1 MYVRT
6 SGPNF
11 SRRPTRASQP
21 RPRNL
26 DLVSPLRQL
35 KGSRKRPQPRLVLVS
50 AKHVTAIWQLMEL
63 LHSPPR
69 AAGPADKMPP
79 PPRHRSRSP
88 PSPPSPALPP
98 ELLLL
103 VVDAVLPPN
112 PLQLL
117 PASHPATKTLLAL
130 TRTSRATY
138 ARATRLLRERCMVVD
153 SARRLAAVL
162 LCVPRLVPALPPVLS
177 LRHMTA
183 LYLAPFEASSLAD
196 APTTAAQVRELLREV
211 CETLRRLVVQMPF
224 GSLDPLDDGHLGVRR
239 TLREGFEQLHR
250 LEEFACLG
258 SYPALSVPEGNTDVW
273 RLWPALRRLVLF
285 GVPMDSHWL
294 WWDIATLPLLEHVVL
309 ARPNG
314 LDAVNIK
321 DEYFHKL
328 PRGDARLGRE
338 IKVVLMDLAY
348 DLGAV
353 RTERWGE
360 IDPEERMTVEV
371 FEVPLPFYG
380 DETPLELVTEW
391 ARRGALD
398 GSVWRL
404 DGTRVRGEEGG

>member
-1 MYVRT
+1 
-6 SGPNF
+6 
-11 SRRPTRASQP
+11 
-21 RPRNL
+21 
-26 DLVSPLRQL
+26 
-35 KGSRKRPQPRLVLVS
+35 
-50 AKHVTAIWQLMEL
+50 MEL

-69 AAGPADKMPP
+69 PANSADKTPSP
-79 PPRHRSRSP
+79 NHPTP
-88 PSPPSPALPP
+88 PSPTSSPALPP

-112 PLQLL
+112 PQQLL

-130 TRTSRATY
+130 TRVSRATY
-138 ARATRLLRERCMVVD
+138 ARATRLLRQRCVFVD
-153 SARRLAAVL
+153 SARRLADVL

-183 LYLAPFEASSLAD
+183 LYLAPFGASLD
-196 APTTAAQVRELLREV
+196 DLPTAAWVRELFCEV

-273 RLWPALRRLVLF
+273 RLWPSLRRLVLF

-294 WWDIATLPLLEHVVL
+294 WWDIATLPLLEHV
-309 ARPNG
+309 
-314 LDAVNIK
+314 

-328 PRGDARLGRE
+328 PRDDARLGRD
-338 IKVVLMDLAY
+338 IKVVLMDLVY
-348 DLGAV
+348 DLGVV

-360 IDPEERMTVEV
+360 IDPEEKMTVEV

-380 DETPLELVTEW
+380 DETPLQLVTEW

-404 DGTRVRGEEGG
+404 DGTKVRGEGGGTTGGD